1 MALLG
6 EVESKSAPFPRTRYQ
21 GSKRKLSGAILDA
34 LSGLEFVTVLD
45 AFGGTGSVAHA
56 FKLAGKYVTY
66 NDILAFN
73 HQIGVALI
81 ENDTVRLTDRDI
93 ATIGRPKVGVD
104 YDDFIERT
112 FEGVY
117 FTTDENR
124 WLDVAV
130 VNVRAMSDK
139 YKRALAWFALFQAAL
154 AKRPYNLFH
163 RRNLYMR
170 TADVPRSFGNKASWD
185 RAFPE
190 HFETFA
196 TEGNA
201 ALIDGSGTCIATC
214 ADALD
219 VRGEYDLVYIDPPY
233 INGSGTGVD
242 YHQFYHFL
250 EGMVRFDDWGASVD
264 LKSKHRRLVP
274 RDDPWSD
281 RNRCHAMFERLF
293 ERFAESVIV
302 VSYRND
308 GQPSVDELAA
318 MVRAV
323 KSDVRIMDV
332 KSYQYALSTNRR
344 SREVLIIGTGLGS
357 RIRKR

>member
-34 LSGLEFVTVLD
+34 LSGLEFATVLD

-66 NDILAFN
+66 NDILEFN

-93 ATIGRPKVGVD
+93 AAIGRPKVGVD

-130 VNVRAMSDK
+130 ANVRAMSDK

-163 RRNLYMR
+163 RCNLYMR

-201 ALIDGSGTCIATC
+201 ALIDGCGTCSATC

-242 YHQFYHFL
+242 YRQFYHFL
-250 EGMVRFDDWGASVD
+250 EGMLRYDDWEEMIDHS
-264 LKSKHRRLVP
+264 SKHRRLK
-274 RDDPWSD
+274 RMACPWSNP
-281 RNRCHAMFERLF
+281 RTNVGMFQHLF
-293 ERFAESVIV
+293 RRFADSVLV
-302 VSYRND
+302 VSYRSD
-308 GQPSVDELAA
+308 GTPTIAELAA
-318 MVRAV
+318 MLRSVKRCVRVESSA
-323 KSDVRIMDV
+323 K
-332 KSYQYALSTNRR
+332 YQYALSTKR
-344 SREVLIIGTGLGS
+344 STEEMLLIATE
-357 RIRKR
+357 